1 MSYGQGSVI
10 LKQKLPASSPVTAGA
25 RNGLTITS
33 GYVELGGTLIQSTYI
48 RTEGYYFAV
57 GDLDSIGNTSSL
69 IIDDPNKQIL
79 FNLSAGTRF
88 LIDTAANTYKFG
100 DISGLFNSS
109 KIVIDDSTANK
120 SITNTAATKH
130 IWQVGTAGATEAMRI
145 ASTANLLLGTTVDSG
160 YKLDASGV
168 VRFNY
173 NGYGLILTNSTTFG
187 IKWINSGTDT
197 WAIAGGGLQ
206 GGELTNSFNFYNF
219 QNSNTKVSISSD
231 GIFMINVPYPIS
243 SNYAASAQLQVY
255 STTKGFL
262 PPRMTSTQKTSIS
275 SPAAGLIV
283 YDTTLNKLCVYTTAW
298 ETITSV

>member
-1 MSYGQGSVI
+1 
-10 LKQKLPASSPVTAGA
+10 
-25 RNGLTITS
+25 
-33 GYVELGGTLIQSTYI
+33 VELGGTLIQSTYI